1 MLKNRIFIEIEKI
14 KKKMN
19 EKYYVDKVEQ
29 NEEFVNIIIV
39 ITNLENS
46 PYNGGKF
53 YCSIL
58 VSKEYPIVAPKVK
71 FLTKIYHPNIKMT
84 GEICFGE
91 SFMDPQ
97 KWYPT
102 IYTWDIIDL
111 IIYVVLN
118 PKHSSGIAII
128 SSGNTYVDY
137 LVSNENSGDQ
147 EVVLRIPVRLY

>member
-1 MLKNRIFIEIEKI
+1 MFKNRIFIEIEKI

-19 EKYYVDKVEQ
+19 DKYYIDKVDQ

-46 PYNGGKF
+46 PYSGGKF
-53 YCSIL
+53 YCSII

-97 KWYPT
+97 SWYPT

-118 PKHSSGIAII
+118 PNIKFPLEPII
-128 SSGNTYVDY
+128 SKQFEIDHDKY
-137 LVSNENSGDQ
+137 LLTAKEWTQ
-147 EVVLRIPVRLY
+147 KYAAI